1 LLSSA
6 ETVVTVKRVILIS
19 ILLFCMIAPMNAQ
32 AQGTPIGVDIECDDS
47 TIDINVHPEQNQPV
61 SVSCTVTNTGSFK
74 EQIDIDWSVDGNDF
88 NVDVPGDTSW
98 DIEAGE
104 SEDFTAVF
112 TASPRIEVKSEDFNI
127 TATVVSATIGG
138 DPITIPLG
146 QFGSAAEVGGTV
158 NSLAYSRID
167 LEVSNPTTRNI
178 EVSEEESIQFTIFN
192 DGNRIDELEVIVVNQ
207 QELEDAGF
215 KFVSDSFFRSTVNP
229 SSSSEQGTILIE
241 APSSASSEISVQ
253 VELVAFSKLDD
264 SGTAFSET
272 TVRIVVA
279 ASSGGGV
286 GGLDSMSEENWAMI
300 GMGGGG
306 LIGLILLLVIIS
318 RLTKKTAGKQ
328 KVAQKEAK
336 KAAKAERKAGKK
348 SKKAKPVAVEES
360 SDDDFDFDD
369 DFDDDFD
376 FDDL

>member
-1 LLSSA
+1 M
-6 ETVVTVKRVILIS
+6 TVVAVKRVILIS
-19 ILLFCMIAPMNAQ
+19 ILVFCMLAPMNAQ
-32 AQGTPIGVDIECDDS
+32 AQATPVGVEIECDDS

-61 SVSCTVTNTGSFK
+61 SVSCTVTNTGTFK

-98 DIEAGE
+98 EIEAGD

-127 TATVVSATIGG
+127 TATVVSVTIGG

-146 QFGSAAEVGGTV
+146 QFGSTAEVGGTV

-167 LEVSNPTTRNI
+167 LEVANPSTRNI
-178 EVSEEESIQFTIFN
+178 EVSEVANIQFTIFN
-192 DGNRIDELEVIVVNQ
+192 DGNRIDELEVIVLNQ

-215 KFVSDSFFRSTVNP
+215 KFVSDPFFRSTVNP
-229 SSSSEQGTILIE
+229 GSSSEQGDIGLL
-241 APSSASSEISVQ
+241 APSDTSSEISIQ
-253 VELVAFSKLDD
+253 VELLAYSKLDP
-264 SGTAFSET
+264 SAEPSEISIR
-272 TVRIVVA
+272 VVVA
-279 ASSGGGV
+279 ASGGGGV

-300 GMGGGG
+300 GMAGGG

-336 KAAKAERKAGKK
+336 KAAKAERKSRKK
-348 SKKAKPVAVEES
+348 GKKAKPVVVEES

-369 DFDDDFD
+369 DLDDDFDDDFD

>member
-1 LLSSA
+1 M
-6 ETVVTVKRVILIS
+6 TVVAVKRVILIS
-19 ILLFCMIAPMNAQ
+19 ILLFCMLAPMNAQ
-32 AQGTPIGVDIECDDS
+32 AQATPIGVEIECDDS

-61 SVSCTVTNTGSFK
+61 SVSCTVTNTGLVK
-74 EQIDIDWSVDGNDF
+74 EQIDVDWSVDGNDF
-88 NVDVPGDTSW
+88 NVDVPGDNSW

-104 SEDFTAVF
+104 SESFTAVF

-138 DPITIPLG
+138 DPVTIPLG
-146 QFGSAAEVGGTV
+146 QFGSTAEVGGTV

-229 SSSSEQGTILIE
+229 SSSSEQGTILIK

-253 VELVAFSKLDD
+253 VELLAFSKLDD

-300 GMGGGG
+300 GMAGGG
-306 LIGLILLLVIIS
+306 LIGVILLLVIIS

-328 KVAQKEAK
+328 KIAQKEAK

-348 SKKAKPVAVEES
+348 SKKAKPVVVEES

-369 DFDDDFD
+369 DLDDDFD

>member
-1 LLSSA
+1 V
-6 ETVVTVKRVILIS
+6 TVVAVKRVILIS
-19 ILLFCMIAPMNAQ
+19 ILLFCMLAPMNVQAQ
-32 AQGTPIGVDIECDDS
+32 ATPIGVEIECDDS

-61 SVSCTVTNTGSFK
+61 SVSCTVTNTGLVK
-74 EQIDIDWSVDGNDF
+74 EQIDVDWSVDGNDF
-88 NVDVPGDTSW
+88 NVDVPGDKSW
-98 DIEAGE
+98 DIDAGE
-104 SEDFTAVF
+104 SESFTVVF

-138 DPITIPLG
+138 DPVTIPLG
-146 QFGSAAEVGGTV
+146 QFGSTAEVGGTV

-229 SSSSEQGTILIE
+229 SSSSEQGTILIK

-253 VELVAFSKLDD
+253 VELLAFSKLDD

-300 GMGGGG
+300 GMAGGG
-306 LIGLILLLVIIS
+306 LIGVILLLVIIS

-328 KVAQKEAK
+328 KIAQKEAK

-348 SKKAKPVAVEES
+348 SKKAKPVVVEES

-369 DFDDDFD
+369 DLDDDFD

>member
-1 LLSSA
+1 M
-6 ETVVTVKRVILIS
+6 TVVAVKRVILIS
-19 ILLFCMIAPMNAQ
+19 ILVFCMLAPMNAQ
-32 AQGTPIGVDIECDDS
+32 AQGTPVGVEIECDDS
-47 TIDINVHPEQNQPV
+47 TIEINVHPEQNQPV
-61 SVSCTVTNTGSFK
+61 SVSCTVTNTGTFK

-98 DIEAGE
+98 DIEAGD

-127 TATVVSATIGG
+127 TATVVSVTIGG

-146 QFGSAAEVGGTV
+146 QFGSTAEVGGTV

-229 SSSSEQGTILIE
+229 SSSSEQGTILIQ

-253 VELVAFSKLDD
+253 VELLAFSKLDD
-264 SGTAFSET
+264 FATPSET

-300 GMGGGG
+300 GMAGGG

-328 KVAQKEAK
+328 KIAQKEAK
-336 KAAKAERKAGKK
+336 KAAKAERKSRKK
-348 SKKAKPVAVEES
+348 SKKAKPVVVEES

-369 DFDDDFD
+369 DLSDDFDDDFD

>member
-1 LLSSA
+1 M
-6 ETVVTVKRVILIS
+6 TVVAVKRVILIS
-19 ILLFCMIAPMNAQ
+19 ILVFCMLAPMNAQ
-32 AQGTPIGVDIECDDS
+32 AQGTPVGVEIECDDS
-47 TIDINVHPEQNQPV
+47 TIEINVHPEQNQPV
-61 SVSCTVTNTGSFK
+61 SVSCTVTNTGTFK

-98 DIEAGE
+98 DIEAGD

-127 TATVVSATIGG
+127 TATVVSVTIGG

-146 QFGSAAEVGGTV
+146 QFGSTAEVGGTV

-229 SSSSEQGTILIE
+229 SSSSEQGTILIQ

-253 VELVAFSKLDD
+253 VELLAFSKLDD
-264 SGTAFSET
+264 FATPSET

-300 GMGGGG
+300 GMAGGG

-336 KAAKAERKAGKK
+336 KAAKAERKSRKK
-348 SKKAKPVAVEES
+348 SKKAKPVVVEES
-360 SDDDFDFDD
+360 SDDDFDFDEDLDD

>member
-1 LLSSA
+1 M
-6 ETVVTVKRVILIS
+6 TVVAVKRVILIS
-19 ILLFCMIAPMNAQ
+19 ILLFCMLAPMNVQAQ
-32 AQGTPIGVDIECDDS
+32 ATPIGVEIECDDS

-61 SVSCTVTNTGSFK
+61 SVSCTVTNTGLVK
-74 EQIDIDWSVDGNDF
+74 EQIDVDWSVDGNDF
-88 NVDVPGDTSW
+88 NVDVPGDKSW
-98 DIEAGE
+98 DIDAGE
-104 SEDFTAVF
+104 SESFTVVF

-138 DPITIPLG
+138 DPVTIPLG
-146 QFGSAAEVGGTV
+146 QFGSTAEVGGTV

-229 SSSSEQGTILIE
+229 SSSSEQGTILIK

-253 VELVAFSKLDD
+253 VELLAFSKLDD

-300 GMGGGG
+300 GMAGGG
-306 LIGLILLLVIIS
+306 LIGVILLLVIIS

-328 KVAQKEAK
+328 KIAQKEAK

-348 SKKAKPVAVEES
+348 SKKAKPVVVEES

-369 DFDDDFD
+369 DLDDDFD

>member
-1 LLSSA
+1 MVA
-6 ETVVTVKRVILIS
+6 VKRVILIS
-19 ILLFCMIAPMNAQ
+19 ILLFCMLAPMNVQAQ
-32 AQGTPIGVDIECDDS
+32 ATPIGVEIECDDS

-61 SVSCTVTNTGSFK
+61 SVSCTVTNTGLVK
-74 EQIDIDWSVDGNDF
+74 EQIDVDWSVDGNDF
-88 NVDVPGDTSW
+88 NVDVPGDKSW
-98 DIEAGE
+98 DIDAGE
-104 SEDFTAVF
+104 SESFTVVF

-138 DPITIPLG
+138 DPVTIPLG
-146 QFGSAAEVGGTV
+146 QFGSTAEVGGTV

-229 SSSSEQGTILIE
+229 SSSSEQGTILIK

-253 VELVAFSKLDD
+253 VELLAFSKLDD

-300 GMGGGG
+300 GMAGGG
-306 LIGLILLLVIIS
+306 LIGVILLLVIIS

-328 KVAQKEAK
+328 KIAQKEAK

-348 SKKAKPVAVEES
+348 SKKAKPVVVEES

-369 DFDDDFD
+369 DLDDDFDDDFD